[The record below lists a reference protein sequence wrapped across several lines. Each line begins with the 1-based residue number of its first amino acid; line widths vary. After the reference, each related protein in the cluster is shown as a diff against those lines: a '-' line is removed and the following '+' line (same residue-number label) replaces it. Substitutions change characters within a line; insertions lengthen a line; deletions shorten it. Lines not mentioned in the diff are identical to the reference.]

1 MRYNRAGFPLAAF
14 TAGFA
19 YLILSHPGEFSVMS
33 DIKGRGLWFEEFT
46 EGLSVETRSRTITE
60 ADLVNFAGVSGDFN
74 PMHTD
79 AEYAKN
85 TQFGAR
91 VAHGGLIF
99 AIATGLS
106 YQLGF
111 LEGTVIAFTGFDWKL
126 RAPVYIGDT
135 IKVIAT
141 VSKRR
146 EMAAAGGGF
155 VTFDVKVVNQKGDI
169 TQKGEWVIMV
179 RSKAAAPSGLDGL
192 SDAKSADPMGTG

>member
-1 MRYNRAGFPLAAF
+1 
-14 TAGFA
+14 
-19 YLILSHPGEFSVMS
+19 MS

-46 EGLSVETRSRTITE
+46 EGLSMETRSRTITE

-91 VAHGGLIF
+91 VAHGALIF
-99 AIATGLS
+99 SIATGLA

-135 IKVIAT
+135 IKVTAT

-179 RSKAAAPSGLDGL
+179 KSQAAAPIGS
-192 SDAKSADPMGTG
+192 